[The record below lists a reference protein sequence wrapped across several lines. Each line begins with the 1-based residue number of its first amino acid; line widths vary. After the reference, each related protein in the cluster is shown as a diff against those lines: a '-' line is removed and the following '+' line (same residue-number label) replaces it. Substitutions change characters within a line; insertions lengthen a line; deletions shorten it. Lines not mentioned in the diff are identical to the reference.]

1 MPAAAITL
9 ADCERLDGAG
19 AGTSS
24 ATSLASLYS
33 RLAPG
38 TPGTLY
44 FDANSL
50 GPMPVD
56 APAKVQAL
64 LDRGWREARR
74 RSWNESDW
82 LQQPQQLGAALSRL
96 IGADA
101 DDVVVGDATSVN
113 QYKLLRYA
121 LTLAAPR
128 RVIVIERD
136 VFRSNRYVAQGIAA
150 SGLADLRLVDDADQ
164 LQAALAP
171 GDVAVVALSHVDYR
185 NSRRLDMQPLN
196 AMAHAHGALTIWD
209 LSHSAGA
216 VAIELRNS
224 AADFALGC
232 GYKYLC
238 GGPGAPAFVY
248 VNPRLQQSA
257 WPAIC
262 GWMGHDDTF
271 AFEPDFRPASKGVNR
286 FLVGTPNVV
295 ANAVFS
301 CAAAIWREVD
311 VVELDARH
319 RTLSDTLIALVEQQ
333 CAGHGIEIASP
344 REHAQRGGHVALRFA
359 GAQQLSLALCDA
371 GVVVSA
377 RNPDS
382 LRFGIHPIAIR
393 HTDIW
398 RAVERLRDL
407 LASGRWRDPKYLR
420 HAV

>member
-1 MPAAAITL
+1 MSMCSISL

-19 AGTSS
+19 ESASF
-24 ATSLASLYS
+24 ATSLTSLYS
-33 RLAPG
+33 RFAMG

-44 FDANSL
+44 FDANSC
-50 GPMPVD
+50 GPMPAD
-56 APAKVQAL
+56 APAKVGAL

-74 RSWNESDW
+74 RSWNEADW
-82 LQQPQQLGAALSRL
+82 LQQPQQLGAALSHL
-96 IGADA
+96 LGANA
-101 DDVVVGDATSVN
+101 EDVVVGDATSVN

-121 LTLAAPR
+121 LSIATPR
-128 RVIVIERD
+128 RVIVVERD

-150 SGLADLRLVDDADQ
+150 SGLAELRLIDTAAQ

-185 NSRRLDMQPLN
+185 SSLRLDMHALN
-196 AMAHAHGALTIWD
+196 AMAHEYGALTIWD

-216 VAIELRNS
+216 VAIDLLDS

-238 GGPGAPAFVY
+238 GGPGAPAFLY
-248 VNPRLQQSA
+248 VRSGLQQSA

-271 AFEPDFRPASKGVNR
+271 AFEPEFRPASKGVNR

-295 ANAVFS
+295 ANTVFG

-311 VVELDARH
+311 AGKLDARH
-319 RTLSDTLIALVEQQ
+319 QTLSETLIALVDQQ
-333 CAGHGIEIASP
+333 CPGLGIEVASP
-344 REHAQRGGHVALRFA
+344 REHVRRGGHVALRFA
-359 GAQQLSLALCDA
+359 GAQQLSQALCDA

-377 RNPDS
+377 RAPDS

-393 HTDIW
+393 HVDIW
-398 RAVERLRDL
+398 LAVERLRDL
-407 LASGRWRDPKYLR
+407 LVTSRWRDPKYLGE
-420 HAV
+420 AV